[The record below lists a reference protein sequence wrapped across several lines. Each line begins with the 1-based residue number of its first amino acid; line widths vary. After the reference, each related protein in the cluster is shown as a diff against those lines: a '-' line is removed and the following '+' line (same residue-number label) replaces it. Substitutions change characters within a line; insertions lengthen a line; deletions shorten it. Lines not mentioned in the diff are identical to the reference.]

1 LEHQILK
8 LNGFSK
14 PYCQI
19 KWIFPS
25 IMTPIK
31 SLMLLESNS
40 HAKMAP
46 DTESELLRLGASL
59 AAANEAKRQASRGF
73 FANRRMVSRY
83 EPCLHEPPTAAKSDC
98 MLVSLIPTRF

>member
-1 LEHQILK
+1 MHNFGIPIHNLWDKKIRNLWVSSIIYGTASHDRETAGI
-8 LNGFSK
+8 GFD
-14 PYCQI
+14 
-19 KWIFPS
+19 
-25 IMTPIK
+25 
-31 SLMLLESNS
+31 E
-40 HAKMAP
+40 
-46 DTESELLRLGASL
+46 TESELLRLGGSL